1 MRSWLH
7 PGGGVA
13 PAPEIQVAPG
23 LTPRQAAVALL
34 VMQPAPEIQDGC
46 MVHLL
51 LALLFA
57 GRPRIFQQ
65 IYIWRWPFGPPQ
77 AIWAILGNFEPLGPL
92 WAIWSTLGHFG
103 QFGPSG
109 PSWAT
114 LGNQGPPWAIWA
126 TLGHLGHIEPLWVT
140 LGHFGHFTNL
150 GLTTQEEEIAKSG

>member
-1 MRSWLH
+1 MHEVLAAPWLH

-13 PAPEIQVAPG
+13 PSPEIQVAPG

-65 IYIWRWPFGPPQ
+65 IYLAL
-77 AIWAILGNFEPLGPL
+77 AIWTTPGH
-92 WAIWSTLGHFG
+92 LGHFG
-103 QFGPSG
+103 K
-109 PSWAT
+109 
-114 LGNQGPPWAIWA
+114 L
-126 TLGHLGHIEPLWVT
+126 
-140 LGHFGHFTNL
+140 
-150 GLTTQEEEIAKSG
+150 